1 MTFYLKYRPQT
12 LEDLDL
18 KSVRESL
25 KKIISSGDIS
35 HAFLLSGPKGI
46 GKTSAARILAKIV
59 NCENPTKDKEPCN
72 KCDQCISITKGTNI
86 DVVEIDAASHRGI
99 DDVRVLR
106 DAVKLS
112 PSYAKK
118 KIYIIDEAHMLTTE
132 ASNALLKTLEEP
144 PEHVMFILATTNPEK
159 LIDTIRS
166 RTTNIIFK
174 KASNQEIYERLD
186 KVLKQEKIGFEKEA
200 LESIAEASEGSF
212 RDSLKILE
220 QILAENISLKK
231 DTISEYLFHKTTFK
245 TSEFFDLLI
254 KSETKNALDM
264 VENAVRSGI
273 SSNSLAKNILGDL
286 RKQILAEYESS
297 DKAKSLFSKKDLIYL
312 TKLFSKAVR
321 QIQGS
326 LIEQLPIELAI
337 IEWCEKKFK
346 TTDSDK
352 DADIEFSDRRLS
364 ADKKNSKRKTLKS
377 ESGRGS
383 KTIGTKTETIHTDVD
398 KKVVTNFDGAYEVID
413 NEGSQTNVKLDDSRS
428 FSDEIWLRILA
439 EIRPKNA
446 STEALLRAAKPLGYD
461 GKKLILGVYYSFHK
475 ERLEGSPHRDL
486 LESVIQEI
494 TGESVRVVCTLTTP
508 PSKKDNGGVILVEP
522 EKINGGNFPQNN
534 EVIKSNELRSGESE
548 DIIDLAKEIFS

>member
-166 RTTNIIFK
+166 RTTNIVFK
-174 KASNQEIYERLD
+174 KASNQEIFERLD
-186 KVLKQEKIGFEKEA
+186 KVLTNEKIEFEKEA

-383 KTIGTKTETIHTDVD
+383 KTIGTKTERIHTDVD
-398 KKVVTNFDGAYEVID
+398 KKVVTNFDGVDEIID
-413 NEGSQTNVKLDDSRS
+413 DEESQMNAKSNNSS
-428 FSDEIWLRILA
+428 FSDEVWLRILA

>member
-166 RTTNIIFK
+166 RTTNIVFK
-174 KASNQEIYERLD
+174 KASNQEIFERLD
-186 KVLKQEKIGFEKEA
+186 KVLTNEKIVFEKEA

-264 VENAVRSGI
+264 VENAVRSGL

-383 KTIGTKTETIHTDVD
+383 KTIGTKTERIHTDVD
-398 KKVVTNFDGAYEVID
+398 KKVVTNFDGVDEIID
-413 NEGSQTNVKLDDSRS
+413 DEESQMNAKSNNSS
-428 FSDEIWLRILA
+428 FSDEVWLRILA

-534 EVIKSNELRSGESE
+534 EVIKSKELRSGESE

>member
-166 RTTNIIFK
+166 RTTNIVFK
-174 KASNQEIYERLD
+174 KASNQEIFERLD
-186 KVLKQEKIGFEKEA
+186 KVLTNEKIVFEKEA

-346 TTDSDK
+346 TSGSDE